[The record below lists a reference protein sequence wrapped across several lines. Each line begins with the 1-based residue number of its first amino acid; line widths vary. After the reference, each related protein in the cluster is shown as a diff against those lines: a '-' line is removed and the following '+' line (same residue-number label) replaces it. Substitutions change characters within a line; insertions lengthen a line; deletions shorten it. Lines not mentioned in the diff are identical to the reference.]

1 MNKIN
6 TSFLNETITQ
16 TEKLDDS
23 QILNPAGGYVWQ
35 IDEMNQIRRFLM
47 LGLTG
52 GTYYAGERELTLN
65 TAKVVSSMA
74 ISNGSALVEEI
85 VKISVSGDAA
95 KQDPLLF
102 ALAVAATKGSQET
115 KKMALAAM
123 QVVCRIGTHL
133 FTFVNYYDKL
143 GGGWG
148 RGMRNAVTKWYNDKS
163 AGDLVYQITKYQQR
177 GGWSHRDLLRLSHP
191 RPVTSDH
198 DKIFRYAVKG
208 ELQFAKDDV
217 MDDAAFSRL
226 EAIIQA
232 KGVRDERTMLRL
244 ILTHNLMREHV
255 PTELQTSPLVQ
266 EALLNKMPFNA
277 MIRNLNRMTA
287 SGLVAP
293 MSNASKLILS
303 KLTDE
308 DALRKARVHPFNVLV
323 ALKTYASGAGV
334 KGSLTWNPV
343 QQIVDSLDDAFY
355 ATFKNV
361 KPTGKNFLL
370 GVDVSSSMTRTT
382 VNGAPGITPRVAAAA
397 MALVTANVEKN
408 HLIMGFST
416 QFVDLKI
423 SPNMRLDTVIDKIAK
438 VPFGRTDCAQ
448 PMLYAA
454 QNNIPIDTFA
464 IYTDNETYYGNVHPA
479 QALKDYR
486 KKMHRPSKLITCAFS
501 GGKSTIADPND
512 AGMIDLAG
520 FDSAAPQLIREFSLG
535 NI

>member
-1 MNKIN
+1 
-6 TSFLNETITQ
+6 
-16 TEKLDDS
+16 
-23 QILNPAGGYVWQ
+23 
-35 IDEMNQIRRFLM
+35 
-47 LGLTG
+47 
-52 GTYYAGERELTLN
+52 
-65 TAKVVSSMA
+65 
-74 ISNGSALVEEI
+74 
-85 VKISVSGDAA
+85 
-95 KQDPLLF
+95 
-102 ALAVAATKGSQET
+102 
-115 KKMALAAM
+115 
-123 QVVCRIGTHL
+123 
-133 FTFVNYYDKL
+133 
-143 GGGWG
+143 
-148 RGMRNAVTKWYNDKS
+148 
-163 AGDLVYQITKYQQR
+163 
-177 GGWSHRDLLRLSHP
+177 
-191 RPVTSDH
+191 
-198 DKIFRYAVKG
+198 
-208 ELQFAKDDV
+208 
-217 MDDAAFSRL
+217 
-226 EAIIQA
+226 
-232 KGVRDERTMLRL
+232 
-244 ILTHNLMREHV
+244 
-255 PTELQTSPLVQ
+255 
-266 EALLNKMPFNA
+266 
-277 MIRNLNRMTA
+277 MTA